1 MSDLL
6 PLMSY
11 CLLMSGTPGP
21 NNVMLTTSGANF
33 GYRATLPQILGILLG
48 GFVLTLACCLG
59 LGQLFLAWPVAQQ
72 GLRIGGALYL
82 LFLAWKLSGASMAQA
97 RALPRPL
104 GFAHGALFQFV
115 NPKNWLKAVT
125 LASVFMPASLPPLQ
139 AAMLVAAVSFLMGFP
154 AISMWALFGV
164 AIRRLLERP
173 AVQRGF
179 NLLMAASL
187 AVLALSF
194 LR

>member
-59 LGQLFLAWPVAQQ
+59 LGQLFLAWPLAQQ
-72 GLRIGGALYL
+72 LLRIGGALYL
-82 LFLAWKLSGASMAQA
+82 LVLAWKLSGASMAQGQV
-97 RALPRPL
+97 LPRPL
-104 GFAHGALFQFV
+104 GFVHGALFQFV

-125 LASVFMPASLPPLQ
+125 LASVFMPTGLPPLQ
-139 AAMLVAAVSFLMGFP
+139 AGLLVGLVSSLMGFP
-154 AISMWALFGV
+154 AISMYALFGV
-164 AIRRLLERP
+164 AIRRQLERP

-179 NLLMAASL
+179 NLCMGGAL
-187 AVLALSF
+187 AVLALMF

>member
-21 NNVMLTTSGANF
+21 NNVMLTTSGAHF
-33 GYRATLPQILGILLG
+33 GFRATLPQILGILVG

-59 LGQLFLAWPVAQQ
+59 LGQLFTTYPVIRDA
-72 GLRIGGALYL
+72 LRISGSLYL
-82 LFLAWKLSGASMAQA
+82 LYLAWKLCGASLAQA
-97 RALPRPL
+97 QPLARPL
-104 GFAHGALFQFV
+104 GFVHGAVFQLI
-115 NPKNWLKAVT
+115 NPKSWIKAVT
-125 LASVFMPASLPPLQ
+125 LASVFMPAGLPPLQ
-139 AAMLVAAVSFLMGFP
+139 AGLLVALLGTVMGFP

-164 AIRRLLERP
+164 GIRRLLERP

-179 NLLMAASL
+179 NLCMGGAL
-187 AVLALSF
+187 AVLALNF

>member
-72 GLRIGGALYL
+72 GLRFGGALYL
-82 LFLAWKLSGASMAQA
+82 LFLAWKLSGATMAQA
-97 RALPRPL
+97 GALPRPL
-104 GFAHGALFQFV
+104 GFAHGALFQLI
-115 NPKNWLKAVT
+115 NPKSWLKAVT
-125 LASVFMPASLPPLQ
+125 LASAFMPAGLPPLQ
-139 AAMLVAAVSFLMGFP
+139 AGLLVAVLGTVVGFP

-179 NLLMAASL
+179 NLCMGGA
-187 AVLALSF
+187 LALLALLL

>member
-97 RALPRPL
+97 RPLPRPL
-104 GFAHGALFQFV
+104 GFAHGAMFQFV

-125 LASVFMPASLPPLQ
+125 LASVFMPAGLPPLQ
-139 AAMLVAAVSFLMGFP
+139 AALVVAVVSVLMGFP
-154 AISMWALFGV
+154 AISLWALFGV
-164 AIRRLLERP
+164 AIRHLLERP
-173 AVQRGF
+173 VVQRGF
-179 NLLMAASL
+179 NFFMASAL

>member
-1 MSDLL
+1 MSELL

-21 NNVMLTTSGANF
+21 NNVMLTTSGAHF

-48 GFVLTLACCLG
+48 GFVLTMVCCLG
-59 LGQLFLAWPVAQQ
+59 LGQLFLAWPLAQQ
-72 GLRIGGALYL
+72 VLRIGGALYL
-82 LFLAWKLSGASMAQA
+82 LFLAWKLSGATLAQA
-97 RALPRPL
+97 GALPRPL
-104 GFAHGALFQFV
+104 GFRHGALFQFV
-115 NPKNWLKAVT
+115 NPKNWIKAVT
-125 LASVFMPASLPPLQ
+125 LASVFMPAGLPPLS
-139 AAMLVAAVSFLMGFP
+139 AALLVALISTLMGFP

-173 AVQRGF
+173 AVMRGF
-179 NLLMAASL
+179 NLVMAGSL
-187 AVLALSF
+187 AVLAFSF

>member
-21 NNVMLTTSGANF
+21 NNVMLTTSGAHF

-59 LGQLFLAWPVAQQ
+59 LGQLFLAWPLAQQ
-72 GLRIGGALYL
+72 VLRIGGALYL
-82 LFLAWKLSGASMAQA
+82 LYLAWKLGGASIAQA
-97 RALPRPL
+97 QPLLRPL

-125 LASVFMPASLPPLQ
+125 LASVFMPAGLPPLQ
-139 AAMLVAAVSFLMGFP
+139 AALLVGFISVLMGFP
-154 AISMWALFGV
+154 AISLWTLFGM

-173 AVQRGF
+173 GVQRGF
-179 NLLMAASL
+179 NLSMAGAL

>member
-6 PLMSY
+6 PLLTY
-11 CLLMSGTPGP
+11 CLVMSGTPGP

-59 LGQLFLAWPVAQQ
+59 LGQLFLAWPLAQQ
-72 GLRIGGALYL
+72 VLRIGGALYL
-82 LFLAWKLSGASMAQA
+82 LFLAWKLSGASMAQGG
-97 RALPRPL
+97 ALPRPL

-125 LASVFMPASLPPLQ
+125 LASVFMPAGLPPLQ
-139 AAMLVAAVSFLMGFP
+139 AALLVCLVSTLMGFP
-154 AISMWALFGV
+154 AISMYALFGV
-164 AIRRLLERP
+164 AIRRHLERP
-173 AVQRGF
+173 AVQRAF
-179 NLLMAASL
+179 NLCMGGAL
-187 AVLALSF
+187 AVLALLL

>member
-1 MSDLL
+1 MTDLL

-59 LGQLFLAWPVAQQ
+59 LGQLFLAWPLAQQ
-72 GLRIGGALYL
+72 VLRIGGALYL
-82 LFLAWKLSGASMAQA
+82 LFLAWKLSGASMAQGS
-97 RALPRPL
+97 ALHRPL

-125 LASVFMPASLPPLQ
+125 LASVFMPAGLPPLQ
-139 AAMLVAAVSFLMGFP
+139 AALLVGLISVVMGFP
-154 AISMWALFGV
+154 AISMYALFGV
-164 AIRRLLERP
+164 AIRRQLERP
-173 AVQRGF
+173 GVQRGF
-179 NLLMAASL
+179 NLCMGGAL
-187 AVLALSF
+187 AVLALLL

>member
-1 MSDLL
+1 MTDLL

-72 GLRIGGALYL
+72 VLRIGGALYL
-82 LFLAWKLSGASMAQA
+82 LFLAWRLSGATMAQA

-104 GFAHGALFQFV
+104 GFTHGALFQFI

-125 LASVFMPASLPPLQ
+125 LASVFMPSGLPPLQ
-139 AAMLVAAVSFLMGFP
+139 AALLVALLSSLMGFP

-164 AIRRLLERP
+164 AIRRLLEKP
-173 AVQRGF
+173 AVHRGF
-179 NLLMAASL
+179 NLCMAAAL
-187 AVLALSF
+187 AALALNF

>member
-21 NNVMLTTSGANF
+21 NNVMLTTSGAHF

-59 LGQLFLAWPVAQQ
+59 LGQLFLAWPLAQHV
-72 GLRIGGALYL
+72 LRIGGALYL
-82 LFLAWKLSGASMAQA
+82 LFLAWKLSGASMAQGST
-97 RALPRPL
+97 LHRPL

-125 LASVFMPASLPPLQ
+125 LASVFMPTGLPPLQ
-139 AAMLVAAVSFLMGFP
+139 AALLVGFISVLMGFP
-154 AISMWALFGV
+154 AISLWTLFGM

-173 AVQRGF
+173 GVQRGF
-179 NLLMAASL
+179 NLSMAGAL